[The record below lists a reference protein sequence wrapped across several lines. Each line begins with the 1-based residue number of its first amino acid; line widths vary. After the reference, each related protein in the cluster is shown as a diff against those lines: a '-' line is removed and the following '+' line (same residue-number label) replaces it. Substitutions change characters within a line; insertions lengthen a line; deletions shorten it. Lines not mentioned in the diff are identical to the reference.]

1 MSIESKPLPAFP
13 ASAGTR
19 DRATRRGVTASSGT
33 VGARRRERTMQPRLL
48 PRQVL
53 DWVALLE
60 RLHDEDRD
68 GLRRHCL
75 ALGPED
81 RRLRFGVQVSDEFV
95 DDYVAGIDFE
105 RDVVFGVCS
114 GGGRWLGVGHLV
126 PGDGDAELGL
136 SVLSEARGKGLGAAI
151 FRFAVAHAAR
161 RGVRRLFMHFLTRN
175 RAILAIAQA
184 ARMQIR
190 SEAGESDAHLI
201 VPPYPE
207 FVRMLIASTD
217 PAHSAAGE
225 TRG

>member
-1 MSIESKPLPAFP
+1 
-13 ASAGTR
+13 
-19 DRATRRGVTASSGT
+19 
-33 VGARRRERTMQPRLL
+33 MQPQLL

-60 RLHDEDRD
+60 RLHDADRD
-68 GLRRHCL
+68 GLRRHYL

-81 RRLRFGVQVSDEFV
+81 RRLRFGVQVSDEFI
-95 DDYVAGIDFE
+95 DGYVAGVDFD

-114 GGGRWLGVGHLV
+114 GAQRWLGIGHLV

-136 SVLSEARGKGLGAAI
+136 SVLPEARGKGLGAAI

-161 RGVRRLFMHFLTRN
+161 KGVRRLFMHFLARN

-184 ARMQIR
+184 ARMQIS
-190 SEAGESDAHLI
+190 SEAGESDAFLV

-207 FVRMLIASTD
+207 FVRMLIASSE
-217 PAHSAAGE
+217 PAREQAHSG
-225 TRG
+225 GD